1 MEITIYGTPTCNQ
14 CKMLCKKL
22 DEKNIQY
29 FYIQDEET
37 VMRIS
42 EKLNIVSVPI
52 IEVDGKVVD
61 IKEFAKKLGMK

>member
-22 DEKNIQY
+22 DEKDIQY
-29 FYIQDEET
+29 FYIHDEEA

-42 EKLNIVSVPI
+42 EKLNIMSVPI

-61 IKEFAKKLGMK
+61 IKAFAKLVNL